1 MEEGYMHRLLW
12 ILWPA
17 FLVAGVGTA
26 VFFTVF
32 DPVELR
38 FFGDT
43 VEGTSRTAVYSA
55 GFFLLWA
62 LAAGSSA
69 LTCYLQ
75 RTSAE
80 VNRLGPPASRVAGK
94 PGKSEGSRCA

>member
-1 MEEGYMHRLLW
+1 MHRLMW

-43 VEGTSRTAVYSA
+43 VESASRTAVYSI
-55 GFFLLWA
+55 GFFLFWA

-75 RTSAE
+75 RTSAQ
-80 VNRLGPPASRVAGK
+80 VNRAGAGAAAAN
-94 PGKSEGSRCA
+94 GKSGNQQRSGSA

>member
-1 MEEGYMHRLLW
+1 MMQRLMW

-17 FLVAGVGTA
+17 FLVAGIGTA

-38 FFGDT
+38 FFGDV
-43 VEGTSRTAVYSA
+43 VESASRTAVYSL
-55 GFFLLWA
+55 GFFLFWA
-62 LAAGSSA
+62 LAAASSA

-75 RTSAE
+75 RSSAE
-80 VNRLGPPASRVAGK
+80 VNRLEAAGRR
-94 PGKSEGSRCA
+94 PTNEAHRSGHGGSP

>member
-1 MEEGYMHRLLW
+1 MEEGDMHRLMW

-32 DPVELR
+32 DPVDLR
-38 FFGDT
+38 FFGDS
-43 VEGTSRTAVYSA
+43 VEGTSRTAVYSV
-55 GFFLLWA
+55 GFFLFWA
-62 LAAGSSA
+62 LASGSSA

-80 VNRLGPPASRVAGK
+80 VNRQGPRASCVASE
-94 PGKSEGSRCA
+94 PGKSDGSRCA

>member
-1 MEEGYMHRLLW
+1 MQRAIW

-17 FLVAGVGTA
+17 FLVAGIGTA

-32 DPVELR
+32 DPIELH
-38 FFGDT
+38 FFGE
-43 VEGTSRTAVYSA
+43 VVAGASRTAVYSV
-55 GFFLLWA
+55 GFFLFWA

-75 RTSAE
+75 RTSVE
-80 VNRLGPPASRVAGK
+80 VNRLEPSAGAAVGDSARSDR
-94 PGKSEGSRCA
+94 GKCA